1 MGSETSGDW
10 SDSLIEQRSLSKVGY
25 SSAPLHPRPENPKKN
40 WGGKKNCAFPAPSA
54 QKKPNRTLSN
64 PDPESRKKNFT
75 KWSHHSTKALT
86 NTGRYTALEKERI
99 LRRHLFTAWRVSD
112 ADERKEG
119 VREETNP
126 MRTTR

>member
-1 MGSETSGDW
+1 MTT
-10 SDSLIEQRSLSKVGY
+10 LKRVTLTLRALVP
-25 SSAPLHPRPENPKKN
+25 SSRPENPKKN
-40 WGGKKNCAFPAPSA
+40 CFWQELFPAPSA

-99 LRRHLFTAWRVSD
+99 LGRHLFTAWRVSD